1 MADTP
6 QQLRK
11 STDAK
16 IASLRTLIAKR
27 KRFDVMFNVLG
38 FGLIVLSL
46 SVLGALGAKLIYD
59 GGGRLLETF
68 EITPWGLAPGN
79 RDVVGDFEK
88 APAQGKLPAGYQ
100 VTPKMMTLKTVYGTI
115 DPTPLIGQRVAVK
128 GDITKDGAISV
139 DAMRA
144 IPDSAPGE
152 EISGEPTVIGKIK
165 RVRPDPKDRNLVHA
179 DFYPEPIRV
188 IMPEKND
195 YAADDLV
202 GERVAVDPGRRGR
215 KAEIGVIEAK
225 SVTPLKVENFLSGML
240 STNPQESGMF
250 PALVGTLLVCI
261 VTALLTI
268 PMGVAAG
275 IYLEEYAPKNW
286 FTNLIEINIANLA
299 GVPSIIW
306 GLLGLGLFVISMGLG
321 ESVMTAGLTLGL
333 LVLPIIIIATREA
346 IRAIPNTIREASIG
360 LGATKWQTVRYHV
373 LPYSTG
379 GILTG
384 AIIAMS
390 RAVGETAPLVLVGAA
405 ISINFTP
412 FNDPNIATQTTLN
425 PLSWLNSQF
434 TVMPMMTYHWVGQP
448 EHEFH
453 RLAAAGSIVLV
464 AFTLAMNA
472 VAIYLRYRLRR
483 NIKW

>member
-1 MADTP
+1 MPDKNTSNSASD
-6 QQLRK
+6 Q
-11 STDAK
+11 K
-16 IASLRTLIAKR
+16 IVAMRALIAKR
-27 KRFDVMFNVLG
+27 KRFDAVFSVVG
-38 FGLIVLSL
+38 FTLIVASL
-46 SVLGALGAKLIYD
+46 SVLFALGLKLVID

-68 EITPWGLAPGN
+68 EITPWGQAPGY
-79 RDVVGDFEK
+79 RDIVGDFEE
-88 APAQGKLPAGYQ
+88 APAAGEMKAGYQ
-100 VTPKMMTLKTVYGTI
+100 VTPKMMTLKTVSGTM
-115 DPTPLIGQRVAVK
+115 DPTPMVGKRVAVK
-128 GDITKDGAISV
+128 GDIKKDGTISV
-139 DAMRA
+139 DEMRV
-144 IPDSAPGE
+144 IPEGPPGE
-152 EISGEPTVIGKIK
+152 EISGEPTAVGKIT
-165 RVRPDPKDRNLVHA
+165 RVRPDPKDANLMNA
-179 DFYPEPIRV
+179 DFFHEPMRV
-188 IMPEKND
+188 IMPEKLD
-195 YAADDLV
+195 YPIEELV

-215 KAEIGVIEAK
+215 KAELGIIEAK
-225 SVTPLKVENFLSGML
+225 SITPLKSQNFLTGMM
-240 STNPQESGMF
+240 STNPKESGMF
-250 PALVGTLLVCI
+250 PALVGTLLVVI

-275 IYLEEYAPKNW
+275 VYLEEYAPKNW

-299 GVPSIIW
+299 GVPSVIW
-306 GLLGLGLFVISMGLG
+306 GLLGLGLFVIAMGLG
-321 ESVMTAGLTLGL
+321 ESVLTAGLTLGL
-333 LVLPIIIIATREA
+333 LVLPIVIIATREA

-360 LGATKWQTVRYHV
+360 LGATKWQTIRYHV

-412 FNDPNIATQTTLN
+412 FNDPVNATESTLN
-425 PLSWLNSQF
+425 PINWLTSQY
-434 TVMPMMTYHWVGQP
+434 TVMPMMTFHWVGLP

-464 AFTLAMNA
+464 TFTLAMNA